1 MGAQALNETKLQT
14 GSFIK
19 KKGKAW
25 GSVKESME
33 HPSVYQHKS
42 RHYWFV

>member
-1 MGAQALNETKLQT
+1 MGAQALKEIKLQT
-14 GSFIK
+14 ASFI

-25 GSVKESME
+25 DSVKESME

-42 RHYWFV
+42 RHYWSV